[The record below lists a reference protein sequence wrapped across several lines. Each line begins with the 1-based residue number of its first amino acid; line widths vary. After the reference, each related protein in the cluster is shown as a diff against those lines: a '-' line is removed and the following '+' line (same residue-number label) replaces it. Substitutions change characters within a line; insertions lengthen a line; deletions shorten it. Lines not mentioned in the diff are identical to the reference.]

1 MKFLWRNIAPLVSAS
16 FLKHCGNEIDEPHLV
31 NPACFVLRID
41 VGESWR
47 DQYGA
52 QFSAGHLFFEP
63 EAFSG
68 RDYGIACAVKYENWN
83 AKIRNLAV
91 WREGGEFGLIGV
103 EGSEQLGAH
112 QIDSAGHEC
121 V

>member
-16 FLKHCGNEIDEPHLV
+16 FLKYCGNEIDEPHPV

-52 QFSAGHLFFEP
+52 QISARHLFFEP
-63 EAFSG
+63 EAFSR
-68 RDYGIACAVKYENWN
+68 RDYGIACAVKYKNWN
-83 AKIRNLAV
+83 AKISNLAMG
-91 WREGGEFGLIGV
+91 REGSKFGLIGV
-103 EGSEQLGAH
+103 EGSEQLRAH
-112 QIDSAGHEC
+112 
-121 V
+121 